1 MQLTLL
7 QRVFIIFIGILLPLN
22 GFGFIN
28 PISDSKYTQ
37 PDNSWNKL
45 EYSGFTNFENI
56 KQDSLKKVPLDSL
69 PNVAADSLATDTVK
83 KKKKPFI
90 ETKIDYSCDDTI
102 VFSLTGQKV
111 FLTKNSYVKYGDIE
125 LKAYYIELDLE
136 KKEALAYGIKDST
149 GTFIDTPEFKD
160 GSEEFTCKELHY
172 NFDTGKGLVKE
183 IITEQEGGYVH
194 SEITKKIDEKT
205 FYMKNAKYTT
215 CDEDHP
221 HFYVDMTRAKMIK
234 DEKIVS
240 GPLYLVLE
248 DVPLPI
254 GLPFAAFP
262 ITSSYSSGIIM
273 PSYGQESARGYN
285 LKGGGYYWAINDY
298 YDLALT
304 GDIYANGSWG
314 GYVESSY
321 KKRYRYTGS
330 VAAEYHRNT
339 YGDEGLDDY
348 YQTTDFAVTWS
359 HSQDSKANPYS
370 SFSAS
375 VDVSTSSN
383 DANNSTSVADITDNQ
398 KQSSISYSKT
408 WADSPF
414 SFNASLR
421 HSQTSTDSTIS
432 LTLPSA
438 SLTMSS
444 IYPFRAKGKSTNLR
458 WWDKVGLSY
467 SSKISNKIDTTESE
481 LFNTSLAKDWSNGYS
496 HSIPITTN
504 FKLTNDLTLSPT
516 LSYKGVAY
524 TKSIRKKWN
533 PDLYE
538 GDGGVATDTV
548 MGFRYAHNYSTS
560 LSLSLSPE
568 IYGMY
573 EFSEKS
579 SIKAIRHVM
588 TPSISFSYTPE
599 IGVDRSKYYKYYYN
613 EKTDTEV
620 EYSIFEGSVYGTP
633 SGATES
639 GSISLSLD
647 NNVEAKVRTANDTT
661 GNEEFEKVKIIESL
675 KFSTSY
681 DVFADSLN
689 WSTLKMSGRTSL
701 FNEKLDLSIGSTVDP
716 YKLDSDNAKI
726 NEFGPRLTAAS
737 IDLDY
742 SLSSDDLKGDKGKD
756 VKKGEPKSL
765 AKNPNY
771 VDFDM
776 PWSFTIDYGWTYSKP
791 KRTKSITQTMSFTGN
806 VSLTPKWGISLTTGY
821 DFSDKE
827 MTTTQFTLT
836 RDLHCWNMSFNAIP
850 FGTYQ
855 SYNFS
860 ISVNSSILSDLK
872 YEKDESWQ
880 DSTY

>member
-1 MQLTLL
+1 MQLILQ

-22 GFGFIN
+22 SFGFRN
-28 PISDSKYTQ
+28 SVNDSRYHQPVRNWTAEDYSYLMDFEISK
-37 PDNSWNKL
+37 K
-45 EYSGFTNFENI
+45 
-56 KQDSLKKVPLDSL
+56 DSLLKAPLDSL
-69 PNVAADSLATDTVK
+69 PPLAADSLGTDTIP

-90 ETKIDYSCDDTI
+90 ETNIDYSSDDTI

-111 FLTKNSYVKYGDIE
+111 FLSKNAYVKYGEIE

-160 GSEEFTCKELHY
+160 GSEEFTCKELQY

-194 SEITKKIDEKT
+194 SEITKRIDDKT
-205 FYMKNAKYTT
+205 FFLKNAKYTT
-215 CDEDHP
+215 CDADHP
-221 HFYVDMTRAKMIK
+221 HFYLNMTKAKMIK
-234 DEKIVS
+234 DDKIVS
-240 GPLYLVLE
+240 GPMYLVLE

-254 GLPFAAFP
+254 GLPFAIFP
-262 ITSSYSSGIIM
+262 FTSSYSSGIIM
-273 PSYGQESARGYN
+273 PSYGQDNSRGYN
-285 LKGGGYYWAINDY
+285 LKGGGYYWAVNDY
-298 YDLALT
+298 WDLAVT
-304 GDIYANGSWG
+304 ADIYANASWG
-314 GYVESSY
+314 GYVESNY
-321 KKRYRYTGS
+321 KKRYRYSGS
-330 VAAEYHRNT
+330 IAMEYHENT

-348 YQTTDFAVTWS
+348 YESTDFAITWS

-383 DANNSTSVADITDNQ
+383 DANNSTSVSDIVNNQ

-438 SLTMSS
+438 SLSMST

-458 WWDKVGLSY
+458 WYDKVGLSY
-467 SSKISNKIDTTESE
+467 SSKISNKIDTTESD
-481 LFNTSLAKDWSNGYS
+481 LFKTSLTKDWSNGYS

-516 LSYKGVAY
+516 ISYKGVAY

-568 IYGMY
+568 VYGMY
-573 EFSEKS
+573 EFGENSKV
-579 SIKAIRHVM
+579 KAIRHVM
-588 TPSISFSYTPE
+588 TPSISVSYTPE
-599 IGVDRSKYYKYYYN
+599 IGVDRSKYYKYYYD
-613 EKTDTEV
+613 EDEEEDV
-620 EYSIFEGSVYGTP
+620 EYSIFEGSLYGTP
-633 SGATES
+633 SGAYES
-639 GSISLSLD
+639 GTVSLSLD
-647 NNVEAKVRTANDTT
+647 NNVEAKLRTANDTT
-661 GNEEFEKVKIIESL
+661 GNEEFKKVKIIESL

-689 WSTLKMSGRTSL
+689 WSTIKMSGRTSI
-701 FNEKLDLSIGSTVDP
+701 FNEKLDVSIGSTVDP
-716 YKLDSDNAKI
+716 YKLDSDDDKI

-742 SLSSDDLKGDKGKD
+742 SLSSTDLKGDKKD
-756 VKKGEPKSL
+756 NAKKDEPKSL
-765 AKNPNY
+765 ARNPNY
-771 VDFDM
+771 VSFDM
-776 PWSFTIDYGWTYSKP
+776 PWSFSIDYGWTYSKP
-791 KRTKSITQTMSFTGN
+791 KTTKSITQTVGFSGN
-806 VSLTPKWGISLTTGY
+806 ISLTPKWGISFTSGY

-827 MTTTQFTLT
+827 MSTTQFTVT
-836 RDLHCWNMSFNAIP
+836 RDLHCWQMSFNAIP

-872 YEKDESWQ
+872 YEKDDTW
-880 DSTY
+880 Y